1 MFLSKAPSGIYYL
14 WFRNERG
21 KRQKVST
28 RCRRKSDALRFLQSF
43 KMERSHRKQPKLFSD
58 FKRDFLLYSQGHL
71 SSGTVTGY
79 HASLDNFQLITGDPP
94 ICSITPK
101 HLDMYKLER
110 LKKIAPVT
118 VNIELRALRAAFN
131 TAVRWK
137 LLESSP
143 FKGTKFV
150 PIAEAAPSFFSKAD
164 FQKLISVIK
173 ECWLREVVIFA
184 TLTGL
189 RRSEITNLKWND
201 VDFNRK
207 IVSVQST
214 PTFRTKTG
222 KSRIVPL
229 NETGIYLL
237 KSRHGKDISEHVF
250 TLNGRKISE
259 GWLTHK
265 FKYYVYECR
274 FPNDRLRF
282 HSLRH
287 TFASWLVQDGCS
299 IYVVKELLGHSDV
312 KTTQIYSHLS
322 ASELHKEVN
331 KISLRLN

>member
-1 MFLSKAPSGIYYL
+1 MFLSKSPSGIYYL

-21 KRQKVST
+21 KRQKIST
-28 RCRRKSDALRFLQSF
+28 RCRLKTDALGFLQSF
-43 KMERSHRKQPKLFSD
+43 KIERNSNKQAKIFSN
-58 FKRDFLLYSQGHL
+58 FKDEFLQYAQAHL
-71 SSGTVTGY
+71 SRGTVIIY
-79 HASLDNFQLITGDPP
+79 RSSLDNFQYIASDPP
-94 ICSITPK
+94 LSSITPK
-101 HLDMYKLER
+101 HLDMYKIER

-137 LLESSP
+137 LLESTP

-150 PIAEAAPSFFSKAD
+150 PLPEQVPAFFSKVD
-164 FQKLISVIK
+164 FQRLISVI
-173 ECWLREVVIFA
+173 EEGWLREVVIFA

-189 RRSEITNLKWND
+189 RRSEITHLKWSD
-201 VDFNRK
+201 VDFQRK
-207 IVSVQST
+207 LVNVQST
-214 PTFRTKTG
+214 PTFRTKMG
-222 KSRIVPL
+222 KRRVVPL

-237 KSRHGKDISEHVF
+237 KSRHGKDMSDHVF
-250 TLNGRKISE
+250 TLNGKKINE

-274 FPNDRLRF
+274 FANDRLHF

-312 KTTQIYSHLS
+312 KTTQVYSHLS
-322 ASELHKEVN
+322 GSELHHEVN
-331 KISLRLN
+331 KISILLN